1 MIEILQGRFLGLLKE
16 RKDPLSV
23 ELLDN
28 LEVVSKLSQ
37 HFIDALP
44 HQGGSLSGLSH
55 IRGVLHEIENL
66 VTGNPNLD
74 LTPAEI
80 YILLAAVLLH
90 DIGKLKEAD
99 YLENP
104 QPEKAAGEISEE
116 VGKIIGVLKEKI
128 QLNNT
133 AYDDLIKKNSPS
145 HLPHSLISAYMI
157 ITHYAEFGIFDK
169 ELAQIVAIIALSH
182 CKYFKECLKNN
193 EGFLSDRYLARYG
206 RLRVRWL
213 SALLVIGDELDTSY
227 HRAVYSKFLP
237 EKTDPKATKGEFRS
251 NIGGC
256 KIDLIGRCIVVY
268 PLDELKKQIQE
279 CSTPIVSQDS
289 LLGRFASDVAHKD
302 ELLRWWGPELKQMD
316 IELQACLVEVD
327 GDLLKVINGGGKFQ
341 FAPAVEPTISYF
353 KVSRVLE
360 AMFKLKYGVFKKR
373 YFSWDML
380 QSEAG
385 FETQEQLKLVVHR
398 LSRLAVIFSGK
409 QSCPLFHFIFEGFL
423 TLPFMLEIQ
432 ELDAEWTVE
441 ITGKPGNGSTKDAGG
456 KISVT
461 DMSSWFLFFVESII
475 DSPSIEDI
483 QNLTESIRDIING
496 KQLKPDPGA
505 VNSNLRFFIQ
515 PGNEQLTYLLN
526 EISPCLKCHSNRISA
541 PLGIELPLSGG
552 LYINMSKENKIDY
565 HHRMLGINLVIAG
578 PPGIGKSTLALDMIN
593 NLMLIICPTICSG
606 EYSKKG
612 KNEGG
617 AVAYFS
623 LEQPLFTIKN
633 LAERMSES
641 EVEKSKFIIKTR
653 ILEEKFIQEIKNEPL
668 KSEEEYAN
676 LFTEAEEE
684 IGGATPYRLL
694 LLPRLSPRF
703 VGDKSADDDRILFW
717 QRFKQISNLLEASFL
732 VTRGEPTHEQRL
744 HAVVIDNINSF
755 LNEPMA
761 REYIFKLFR
770 LISSSGI
777 LGIFILEDPEESTT
791 DIKRE
796 LEEVEFLADIWI
808 KLGWTQRLDYKF
820 KRLEIKKSRYQR
832 HVLGSHPFKIRL
844 KEDAQ

>member
-55 IRGVLHEIENL
+55 IQGVLHEIENL

-104 QPEKAAGEISEE
+104 QPGNAAGEISEE
-116 VGKIIGVLKEKI
+116 VGKIIGVLKERI
-128 QLNNT
+128 QLNDK
-133 AYDDLIKKNSPS
+133 AFADLIKKNSPP

-302 ELLRWWGPELKQMD
+302 ELLQWWGPELKQMD

-380 QSEAG
+380 QSDAG

-409 QSCPLFHFIFEGFL
+409 QSCPLFDFISKKL
-423 TLPFMLEIQ
+423 STLPFVLEIQ

-441 ITGKPGNGSTKDAGG
+441 IIGKTGNGSTKDAGG

-475 DSPSIEDI
+475 DSSKLDEL
-483 QNLTESIRDIING
+483 QRRTKSIRDIING

-526 EISPCLKCHSNRISA
+526 EISPCLKSSGQKFSS

-552 LYINMSKENKIDY
+552 WYIDKVDQNTIVY
-565 HHRMLGINLVIAG
+565 HPRLLGINLVIAG

-593 NLMLIICPTICSG
+593 NLSLIKCPRICSNG
-606 EYSKKG
+606 ACTKDEKQD
-612 KNEGG
+612 G

-623 LEQPLFTIKN
+623 LEQPLFTIKS
-633 LAERMSES
+633 LAERMNDEGNGPGF
-641 EVEKSKFIIKTR
+641 KIITQ
-653 ILEEKFIQEIKNEPL
+653 ILEEKFIREPKNEPL
-668 KSEEEYAN
+668 RSEAEYAN
-676 LFTEAEEE
+676 LFKAAEAEKD
-684 IGGATPYRLL
+684 GAESYRLL